1 MGVGALI
8 TRRSQVQILPPP
20 PRNTRSEAL
29 FDGHVGE
36 GLSPFRPA
44 VQHELLYGLA
54 AVARGE
60 SASSSVHGADQAF
73 RGGPRRQV
81 PARR

>member
-1 MGVGALI
+1 
-8 TRRSQVQILPPP
+8 
-20 PRNTRSEAL
+20 
-29 FDGHVGE
+29 
-36 GLSPFRPA
+36 
-44 VQHELLYGLA
+44 LYGLA